1 MGKLLYKLKKQQSEC
16 TEQNLPHNRWQVFWD
31 VIKRR
36 WRFLLATSLLTSI
49 FCLPYFAWNWI
60 VNQAIRQ
67 LTLNADTVD
76 FVKLLAYVNTKGVV
90 NIALFALCGVG
101 ISGGVYVVQ
110 RLVWGEVVFVGD
122 FWQGVKDKPWKNAV
136 VFALLGVAVWC
147 VEFVFVYVPSVEM
160 SAFQRM
166 LMYGFSVLL
175 VAYVAAVCVF
185 FAVQNAVYKVGF
197 GVCFKNSLVLALKGL
212 LPITGFLVVAIIP
225 QTVPFFFYNT
235 VVDVVGYVV
244 VALFGVGYATLV
256 LTLVADYVLDK
267 EINSVNYPQI
277 VDKGIVR
284 NK

>member
-16 TEQNLPHNRWQVFWD
+16 TEQNLPHNRWQVFCD
-31 VIKRR
+31 VLKRR

-76 FVKLLAYVNTKGVV
+76 FVKLLAYVNTKSVV

-197 GVCFKNSLVLALKGL
+197 GACFKNSLVLALKGL
-212 LPITGFLVVAIIP
+212 LPVVGFVAVAVLP

-244 VALFGVGYATLV
+244 VAVFGVGYATLV
-256 LTLVADYVLDK
+256 LTLVADYVLDN
-267 EINSVNYPQI
+267 EINSVNHPQI

>member
-1 MGKLLYKLKKQQSEC
+1 MGKLLYKLKKQQSDC
-16 TEQNLPHNRWQVFWD
+16 TEQNLPHNRWQVFCD
-31 VIKRR
+31 VLKRR
-36 WRFLLATSLLTSI
+36 WRFLLATSLLTSV

-76 FVKLLAYVNTKGVV
+76 FVKLLSYVNTKGAV
-90 NIALFALCGVG
+90 NIALLALCGVG

-110 RLVWGEVVFVGD
+110 RLVWDEVVFVGD

-136 VFALLGVAVWC
+136 AFALLGVAVWC

-197 GVCFKNSLVLALKGL
+197 GACFKNSLVLALKGL
-212 LPITGFLVVAIIP
+212 LPVVGFVAVAVLP

>member
-1 MGKLLYKLKKQQSEC
+1 MSD
-16 TEQNLPHNRWQVFWD
+16 NLPKNRKQLFKYLASRWD
-31 VIKRR
+31 AVLSVSLLVT
-36 WRFLLATSLLTSI
+36 LLAVPLIAVIMVQSAVCANITLQM
-49 FCLPYFAWNWI
+49 
-60 VNQAIRQ
+60 NQAPD
-67 LTLNADTVD
+67 NEKA
-76 FVKLLAYVNTKGVV
+76 
-90 NIALFALCGVG
+90 
-101 ISGGVYVVQ
+101 VYVL
-110 RLVWGEVVFVGD
+110 RLLRAQSVGALVSVVGFYPLCLGLNGAFRYYKRTVWAEGATIRDD

-136 VFALLGVAVWC
+136 IFALPGVAVWC

-160 SAFQRM
+160 SACQRM

-185 FAVQNAVYKVGF
+185 FAVQNAVYDVGF
-197 GVCFKNSLVLALKGL
+197 FACFKNSLVLALKGL
-212 LPITGFLVVAIIP
+212 LPVVGFVAVAVLP

-235 VVDVVGYVV
+235 VVDVVGYAV

>member
-16 TEQNLPHNRWQVFWD
+16 TEQNLPHNRWQVFCD
-31 VIKRR
+31 VLKRR

-67 LTLNADTVD
+67 LTLKVEVVD
-76 FVKLLAYVNTKGVV
+76 FVRLLSYVNTKGAV
-90 NIALFALCGVG
+90 NIALLALCGVG

-122 FWQGVKDKPWKNAV
+122 FWQGVKDNTWKNAV
-136 VFALLGVAVWC
+136 VFALPGVAVWC

-185 FAVQNAVYKVGF
+185 FAVQNAVYNVGF
-197 GVCFKNSLVLALKGL
+197 SLVSKTVL
-212 LPITGFLVVAIIP
+212 FLRSKVCCRLQA
-225 QTVPFFFYNT
+225 F
-235 VVDVVGYVV
+235 
-244 VALFGVGYATLV
+244 
-256 LTLVADYVLDK
+256 
-267 EINSVNYPQI
+267 
-277 VDKGIVR
+277 
-284 NK
+284 

>member
-16 TEQNLPHNRWQVFWD
+16 TEQNLPHNRWQVFCD
-31 VIKRR
+31 VLKRR

-60 VNQAIRQ
+60 VNQSIRQ
-67 LTLNADTVD
+67 LTLKVEVVD
-76 FVKLLAYVNTKGVV
+76 FVRLLSYVNTKGAV
-90 NIALFALCGVG
+90 NIAFLALCGVG

-122 FWQGVKDKPWKNAV
+122 FWQGVKDNPWKNAV
-136 VFALLGVAVWC
+136 VFALPGVAVWC

-160 SAFQRM
+160 FAFQRM

-185 FAVQNAVYKVGF
+185 FAVQNAVYNVGF
-197 GVCFKNSLVLALKGL
+197 FACFKNSFVLALKGL
-212 LPITGFLVVAIIP
+212 LPITGFLVVAITP

-235 VVDVVGYVV
+235 VVDVVGYAV
-244 VALFGVGYATLV
+244 VALFGIGYATLV
-256 LTLVADYVLDK
+256 LTLAADYVLDK

-284 NK
+284 SK

>member
-31 VIKRR
+31 VLKRR

-60 VNQAIRQ
+60 VNQTIRQ

-76 FVKLLAYVNTKGVV
+76 FVKLLAYVNTKGAV

-122 FWQGVKDKPWKNAV
+122 FWQGIKDKPWKNAV
-136 VFALLGVAVWC
+136 AFALLGVAVWC

-166 LMYGFSVLL
+166 LMYGFSVVF
-175 VAYVAAVCVF
+175 VAYIAAVCVF

-197 GVCFKNSLVLALKGL
+197 GACFKNSLVLALKGL
-212 LPITGFLVVAIIP
+212 LPVVGFVAVAVFP

>member
-16 TEQNLPHNRWQVFWD
+16 TEQNLPHNRWQVFCD
-31 VIKRR
+31 VLKRR

-67 LTLNADTVD
+67 LTLKVEVVD
-76 FVKLLAYVNTKGVV
+76 FVRLLSYVNTKGAV
-90 NIALFALCGVG
+90 NIALLALCGVG

-122 FWQGVKDKPWKNAV
+122 FWQGVKDNPWKNAV
-136 VFALLGVAVWC
+136 VFALPGVAVWC

-185 FAVQNAVYKVGF
+185 FAVQNAVYNVGLF
-197 GVCFKNSLVLALKGL
+197 ACFKNSFVLALKGL
-212 LPITGFLVVAIIP
+212 LPITGFLVVAITP

-235 VVDVVGYVV
+235 VVDVVGYAV
-244 VALFGVGYATLV
+244 VALFGVGYAMLV
-256 LTLVADYVLDK
+256 LTLAADYVLDK

-284 NK
+284 SK

>member
-16 TEQNLPHNRWQVFWD
+16 TEQNLPHNRW
-31 VIKRR
+31 
-36 WRFLLATSLLTSI
+36 LLTSI

-76 FVKLLAYVNTKGVV
+76 FVKLLSYVNTKGAV

-147 VEFVFVYVPSVEM
+147 VEFVFVCVPSVEM

-175 VAYVAAVCVF
+175 VAYIAAVCVF

-197 GVCFKNSLVLALKGL
+197 GACFKNSLVLALKGL
-212 LPITGFLVVAIIP
+212 LPVVGFVAVAVLP

-244 VALFGVGYATLV
+244 VAVFGVGYATLV

>member
-16 TEQNLPHNRWQVFWD
+16 TEQNLPHNRWQVFCD
-31 VIKRR
+31 VLKRR

-67 LTLNADTVD
+67 LTLNAEVVD

-136 VFALLGVAVWC
+136 IFASLGVAVWC

-185 FAVQNAVYKVGF
+185 FAVQNAVYNVGF
-197 GVCFKNSLVLALKGL
+197 FACFKNSLVLALKGL
-212 LPITGFLVVAIIP
+212 LPVVGFVAVAVLP

-235 VVDVVGYVV
+235 VVDVVGYAV

-284 NK
+284 SK

>member
-1 MGKLLYKLKKQQSEC
+1 M
-16 TEQNLPHNRWQVFWD
+16 
-31 VIKRR
+31 
-36 WRFLLATSLLTSI
+36 LATSLLTSI

-136 VFALLGVAVWC
+136 IFALQGVAVWC

-175 VAYVAAVCVF
+175 VAYIAAVCVF
-185 FAVQNAVYKVGF
+185 FAVQNAVYNVGF
-197 GVCFKNSLVLALKGL
+197 FACFKNSLVLALKGL
-212 LPITGFLVVAIIP
+212 LPVVGFVAVAVLP

-235 VVDVVGYVV
+235 VVDVVGYAV

>member
-16 TEQNLPHNRWQVFWD
+16 TEQNLPHKRWQVFWD

-166 LMYGFSVLL
+166 LMSGFSVLL

>member
-16 TEQNLPHNRWQVFWD
+16 TEQNLPHNRWQVFCD
-31 VIKRR
+31 VLKRR

-67 LTLNADTVD
+67 LTLNAESVD
-76 FVKLLAYVNTKGVV
+76 FVRLLSYVNTKGAV
-90 NIALFALCGVG
+90 NIALLALCGVG

-122 FWQGVKDKPWKNAV
+122 FWQGVKDNPWKNAV
-136 VFALLGVAVWC
+136 VFALPGVAVWC

-160 SAFQRM
+160 FAFQRM

-185 FAVQNAVYKVGF
+185 FAVQNAVYNVGF
-197 GVCFKNSLVLALKGL
+197 FACLKNSFVLALKGL
-212 LPITGFLVVAIIP
+212 LPITGFLVVAITP

-235 VVDVVGYVV
+235 VVDVVGYAV
-244 VALFGVGYATLV
+244 VALFGVGYAMLV
-256 LTLVADYVLDK
+256 LTLAADYVLDK

-284 NK
+284 SK

>member
-1 MGKLLYKLKKQQSEC
+1 M
-16 TEQNLPHNRWQVFWD
+16 
-31 VIKRR
+31 
-36 WRFLLATSLLTSI
+36 
-49 FCLPYFAWNWI
+49 
-60 VNQAIRQ
+60 
-67 LTLNADTVD
+67 
-76 FVKLLAYVNTKGVV
+76 
-90 NIALFALCGVG
+90 
-101 ISGGVYVVQ
+101 
-110 RLVWGEVVFVGD
+110 VFVGD

-147 VEFVFVYVPSVEM
+147 VEFVFVCVPSVEM

-175 VAYVAAVCVF
+175 VAYIAAVCVF

-197 GVCFKNSLVLALKGL
+197 GACFKNSLVLALKGL
-212 LPITGFLVVAIIP
+212 LPVVGFVAVAVLP

-244 VALFGVGYATLV
+244 VAVFGVGYATLV

>member
-1 MGKLLYKLKKQQSEC
+1 MGKLLYKLKKQQSDC
-16 TEQNLPHNRWQVFWD
+16 TEQNLPHNRWQVFCD
-31 VIKRR
+31 VLKRR

-76 FVKLLAYVNTKGVV
+76 FVKLLSYVNTKGAV
-90 NIALFALCGVG
+90 NIALLALCGVG

-122 FWQGVKDKPWKNAV
+122 FWQGVKDNPWKNAV
-136 VFALLGVAVWC
+136 AFALLGVAVWC

-175 VAYVAAVCVF
+175 VAYIAAMCVF

-197 GVCFKNSLVLALKGL
+197 GACFKNSLVLALKGL
-212 LPITGFLVVAIIP
+212 LPVVGFVAVAVLP
-225 QTVPFFFYNT
+225 QTVPFFFYNM

-256 LTLVADYVLDK
+256 LTLAADYVLDK

>member
-16 TEQNLPHNRWQVFWD
+16 TEQNLPHNRWQVFCD
-31 VIKRR
+31 VLKRR

-60 VNQAIRQ
+60 VNQTIRQ

-110 RLVWGEVVFVGD
+110 RLVWGEVVFAGD

-136 VFALLGVAVWC
+136 AFALLGVAVWC

-166 LMYGFSVLL
+166 LMYGFSVLF
-175 VAYVAAVCVF
+175 VVYVAAVCVF

-197 GVCFKNSLVLALKGL
+197 GACFKNSLVLALKGL
-212 LPITGFLVVAIIP
+212 LPVVGFVAVAVLP

-244 VALFGVGYATLV
+244 VAVFGVGYATLV
-256 LTLVADYVLDK
+256 LTLAADYVLDK

-284 NK
+284 SK

>member
-1 MGKLLYKLKKQQSEC
+1 MGKLLYKLKKQQSDC

-90 NIALFALCGVG
+90 NIALLALCGVG

-122 FWQGVKDKPWKNAV
+122 FWQGVKDNPWKNAV
-136 VFALLGVAVWC
+136 AFALLGIAVWC

-197 GVCFKNSLVLALKGL
+197 GACFKNSLVLALKGL
-212 LPITGFLVVAIIP
+212 LPVVGFVAVAVLP

-256 LTLVADYVLDK
+256 LTLVADYVFDK

>member
-1 MGKLLYKLKKQQSEC
+1 MSD
-16 TEQNLPHNRWQVFWD
+16 NLPKNRKQLFKYLASRWD
-31 VIKRR
+31 AVLSVSLLVT
-36 WRFLLATSLLTSI
+36 LLAVPLIAVIMVQSAVCANITLQM
-49 FCLPYFAWNWI
+49 
-60 VNQAIRQ
+60 NQAPD
-67 LTLNADTVD
+67 NEKA
-76 FVKLLAYVNTKGVV
+76 
-90 NIALFALCGVG
+90 
-101 ISGGVYVVQ
+101 VYVL
-110 RLVWGEVVFVGD
+110 RLLRAQSVGALVSVVGFYPLCLGLNGAFRYYKRTVWAEGATIRDD

-185 FAVQNAVYKVGF
+185 FAVQNAVYNVGF
-197 GVCFKNSLVLALKGL
+197 FACFKNSLVLALKGL
-212 LPITGFLVVAIIP
+212 LPVVGFVAVAVLP
-225 QTVPFFFYNT
+225 QIVPFFFYNT
-235 VVDVVGYVV
+235 VVDVVGYAV